1 MIDKKRMY
9 DVMVRMVEAPS
20 ISGTA
25 DEMSAV
31 DRIEELLYEIP
42 YFAAHRENVMRVP
55 LQDDPLDRELICAYL
70 ELAPDCPD
78 TIILTGGF
86 AFDKE
91 LMGWISEYVSFVAPV
106 TVYPGEDEMQ
116 ALAQGGIRVLK
127 GEEEAQTY

>member
-78 TIILTGGF
+78 TDAAQNCIRSQRPDGRT
-86 AFDKE
+86 
-91 LMGWISEYVSFVAPV
+91 APIRPAHPDTV
-106 TVYPGEDEMQ
+106 TSPSPRCRRPCRYCPRSG
-116 ALAQGGIRVLK
+116 R
-127 GEEEAQTY
+127 